1 MRHSSAI
8 LGLSLLLA
16 STTAACAGD
25 STTGQEK
32 PGSEQQVESTD
43 QITGSGNIGEDAH
56 AAAKAVGE
64 GTHDALKAVGHGARE
79 TTKAIGHG
87 TRDFFHGIGKG
98 LREGWEKA
106 KEEE

>member
-1 MRHSSAI
+1 MRHSFAI
-8 LGLSLLLA
+8 LGLSILLA

-25 STTGQEK
+25 STTVQGK
-32 PGSEQQVESTD
+32 PGSEQQVELTD
-43 QITGSGNIGEDAH
+43 RSSGSGNIGEDAH
-56 AAAKAVGE
+56 QAAKAVGE

-87 TRDFFHGIGKG
+87 TRDFFHGIGNG
-98 LREGWEKA
+98 LKEGWEKA